1 MRPLR
6 DVSKA
11 KLDVATGFDNYAKAI
26 EKLIQQ
32 QTINSRKTLV
42 VAEATGGYESL
53 LVDTL
58 HKSKIAIAVVI
69 GVVNPRR
76 IRDFLTLR
84 QFRWAEDIRTSKS
97 SKYTTNLHLSIRIRI
112 LRLLEA
118 STRQV
123 HRPLLLLR
131 GESY

>member
-53 LVDTL
+53 LVAHYPL
-58 HKSKIAIAVVI
+58 
-69 GVVNPRR
+69 
-76 IRDFLTLR
+76 DFEL
-84 QFRWAEDIRTSKS
+84 
-97 SKYTTNLHLSIRIRI
+97 
-112 LRLLEA
+112 
-118 STRQV
+118 
-123 HRPLLLLR
+123 
-131 GESY
+131 

>member
-1 MRPLR
+1 MRSLR

-97 SKYTTNLHLSIRIRI
+97 SKYTTNL
-112 LRLLEA
+112 
-118 STRQV
+118 
-123 HRPLLLLR
+123 
-131 GESY
+131 